1 MSGGWLAAFLGGA
14 LLASAVMNVY
24 LWQKSDLAHT
34 EELGP
39 GLRAPHVPLE
49 TLELNQTQTSALS
62 RLGSE
67 KALAAKDLRHRI
79 VTKTGELQAALGE
92 EEMDTAEVAI
102 LAEEL
107 RQLRREEVD
116 QQVGILLAVRELL
129 TPYQTRL
136 LYQALYPE
144 ITPLR

>member
-1 MSGGWLAAFLGGA
+1 MNGGWLAAFLAGA

-24 LWQKSDLAHT
+24 LWNQSDLAHT

-62 RLGSE
+62 RLGNE
-67 KALAAKDLRHRI
+67 QADAAQDLRHRI
-79 VTKTGELQAALGE
+79 VTKTAELQAALGQE
-92 EEMDTAEVAI
+92 QMDTNLVAS

-116 QQVGILLAVRELL
+116 QQVGVLLAVRELL

>member
-1 MSGGWLAAFLGGA
+1 MNGGWLAAFLGGA

-49 TLELNQTQTSALS
+49 TLELNPTQTSALS

-67 KALAAKDLRHRI
+67 KAQVAQDLRHRI
-79 VTKTGELQAALGE
+79 VTKIGELQAALGE
-92 EEMDTAEVAI
+92 EEMDTAAVAT